1 MPSFSAMHERVTGEL
16 SRAVSPTSEARDN
29 ARVSSTASVVSECRR
44 RERIREVLGSQ
55 YGFPFVHIECDFKV
69 PSRMGD
75 IINLTLLVER
85 IGRSS
90 LGIAIVCHQNGIE
103 RLCARIVTAMMS
115 LEARKAVPLPE
126 GLRTAVESYRQRTRD
141 DSS

>member
-1 MPSFSAMHERVTGEL
+1 MMMEIKAHEVEVANSRTPLAYQAVAVRHLVRHSQIVEGRLTGPTRT
-16 SRAVSPTSEARDN
+16 SRF
-29 ARVSSTASVVSECRR
+29 
-44 RERIREVLGSQ
+44 ER
-55 YGFPFVHIECDFKV
+55 
-69 PSRMGD
+69 SRMGD

-115 LEARKAVPLPE
+115 LEARKAVPLPQA
-126 GLRTAVESYRQRTRD
+126 LRDAIESYRQRTTD
-141 DSS
+141 GEPP